1 MLAAWLRAR
10 VPWHA
15 VPTVADVDAAA
26 AEVGRFDPRT
36 IPPHDRSWGPV
47 HAATATSAGALVP
60 AASVL
65 IRPKNEEVAIA
76 ASYVRAL
83 VPPDVFPRDDDTP
96 ESLALRLG
104 ASSFLDDIHYPIG
117 GHGRAGRVVR
127 LNDTKYPQPRP
138 RCVPNKP
145 LPRGPNT
152 HGIALAKWGGCSGGT
167 PKKA

>member
-76 ASYVRAL
+76 ASHVRAL

-104 ASSFLDDIHYPIG
+104 ASSFLDETYTIPSEDM
-117 GHGRAGRVVR
+117 AEQ
-127 LNDTKYPQPRP
+127 D
-138 RCVPNKP
+138 
-145 LPRGPNT
+145 
-152 HGIALAKWGGCSGGT
+152 ALFA
-167 PKKA
+167 